1 LPKTPVI
8 PPSVAL
14 AQVFSILSGPEDDCA
29 EPLAAALE
37 ELVAEALE
45 SEFVLVEPQAFRVRI
60 PARATELKAIS
71 LW

>member
-1 LPKTPVI
+1 
-8 PPSVAL
+8 
-14 AQVFSILSGPEDDCA
+14 VFSILIGPEDDCA

-37 ELVAEALE
+37 ELVADALE